1 MGKRAA
7 TDKGEARKSQRTITE
22 EPSYMRTARF
32 DGRRSVDLEEF
43 VKDERVRNQLK
54 RLAEASAPS

>member
-1 MGKRAA
+1 ML
-7 TDKGEARKSQRTITE
+7 RKSQRAVTE

-54 RLAEASAPS
+54 RLADGVRRQKGRRAS

>member
-1 MGKRAA
+1 MGRRVATTRRRTRKRQ
-7 TDKGEARKSQRTITE
+7 KIVEE

-43 VKDERVRNQLK
+43 AKDERVRNQIK
-54 RLAEASAPS
+54 RLAEASANS